1 MKLYMHPVSNTSR
14 PVLLFIADNK
24 LDVDQEV
31 VDLMTG
37 AHLKEPYISLNPN
50 GLVPVLVDGDFVLTE
65 SSAILKYLAEK
76 FDLPAYPKDLK
87 LRAKVNEVMD
97 WFNTN
102 FYRDFAYG
110 VVYPQLFPH
119 HKRPS
124 DEIQKGTINWGKD
137 LSQKWLKV
145 LNDHIIGP
153 KNNYLVGNSISI
165 ADYFGAGLLTSGEVI
180 GCDFSKFPNINR
192 WLNNVKKQPS
202 WSKVNETFYG
212 LGASLKGQ
220 PFVTI

>member
-14 PVLLFIADNK
+14 PFLLFVADSK
-24 LDVDQEV
+24 LDVEQEV

-76 FDLPAYPKDLK
+76 FNLPAYPKDLK
-87 LRAKVNEVMD
+87 QRAKVNEVMD

-119 HKRPS
+119 HKRAS

-153 KNNYLVGNSISI
+153 KNNYLVGNAITI
-165 ADYFGAGLLTSGEVI
+165 ADYFGAGLLTSGELI
-180 GCDFSKFPNINR
+180 GCDFSKYPNIHR

-212 LGASLKGQ
+212 LGESLKSQ
-220 PFVTI
+220 QFVTI

>member
-1 MKLYMHPVSNTSR
+1 
-14 PVLLFIADNK
+14 
-24 LDVDQEV
+24 
-31 VDLMTG
+31 
-37 AHLKEPYISLNPN
+37 
-50 GLVPVLVDGDFVLTE
+50 VPVLVDGDFVLTE

-180 GCDFSKFPNINR
+180 GCDFSKYPNVNR

-220 PFVTI
+220 SFVTI

>member
-14 PVLLFIADNK
+14 PVVLFIVDNK

-165 ADYFGAGLLTSGEVI
+165 ADYFGAGLLTSGELI
-180 GCDFSKFPNINR
+180 GCDFGKYPNINR

-212 LGASLKGQ
+212 LGESLKGQ